1 MDVSEL
7 KEKGIPMLNQLLS
20 LISFYQF
27 NWSLPSLSPCTGAVL
42 ILLVSFAG
50 FAAMEK
56 HAPRSRVPT
65 QCLRQS
71 YNANLSLFMF
81 NSVVMSL
88 LSASMLWIV
97 ARQHFSQG
105 LLSYIPNSGWKV
117 ALSLLSLDLLLY
129 AWHKACHRYD
139 GLWMFHKVHHNDPYL
154 NVSTGFRVHITELFM
169 SYILKATV
177 IILMGIDELTV
188 LVNEVVTTL
197 FIMFHHT
204 NSTFKGERWL
214 GYIFTTP
221 SLHRTHHS
229 VERKEHD
236 SNYGAILSI
245 WDRLFG
251 TLLEFEPKKIG
262 VNGYSPLDFISLV
275 KFGFVKKLPPVPL
288 PANLDV
294 MIAEAAYYKAEKR
307 NFKPGQEWDD
317 WLAAQQEILR
327 SVYGNRKNPLNLFI
341 SIQSNAVNWFNKL
354 NCSLGIREE
363 RCQKYS

>member
-1 MDVSEL
+1 
-7 KEKGIPMLNQLLS
+7 MLNELLS
-20 LISFYQF
+20 LINLSQF
-27 NWSLPSLSPCTGAVL
+27 NGSLPTLAPSTGGVL
-42 ILLVSFAG
+42 LLLISFVA

-56 HAPRSRVPT
+56 RAPRNKVSALL
-65 QCLRQS
+65 LRQS

-81 NSVVMSL
+81 NSLIMSL
-88 LSASMLWIV
+88 LSASMLWVV

-105 LLSYIPNSGWKV
+105 LLHDITNPASKV
-117 ALSLLSLDLLLY
+117 ALSLITLDILLY
-129 AWHKACHRYD
+129 VWHMACHRYD
-139 GLWMFHKVHHNDPYL
+139 SLWMFHKVHHNDPYL

-204 NSTFKGERWL
+204 NSSFKGEKWL

-236 SNYGAILSI
+236 SNYGAVLSI
-245 WDRLFG
+245 WDRMFG
-251 TLLEFEPKKIG
+251 TLLEREPVAIG
-262 VNGYSPLDFISLV
+262 IHGDSPLDFINLV
-275 KFGFVKKLPPVPL
+275 KFGFVEKLPPEPL
-288 PANLDV
+288 PDNLDI

-307 NFKPGQEWDD
+307 KFEPGQEWDD
-317 WLAAQQEILR
+317 WLEAKHEIMQRVYSKKNASINTFLTIQR
-327 SVYGNRKNPLNLFI
+327 SMDHWL
-341 SIQSNAVNWFNKL
+341 NKL
-354 NCSLGIREE
+354 CCRLGFCEE
-363 RCQKYS
+363 HRHNYT

>member
-1 MDVSEL
+1 
-7 KEKGIPMLNQLLS
+7 MLNQLLS

-27 NWSLPSLSPCTGAVL
+27 NWSWPALSPSTSGVF
-42 ILLVSFAG
+42 ILLFSFAA

-56 HAPRSRVPT
+56 HAPRHKVST

-71 YNANLSLFMF
+71 YNSNLSLFMF
-81 NSVVMSL
+81 NSLIMSL

-105 LLSYIPNSGWKV
+105 LLSYIPNSGWKI

-129 AWHKACHRYD
+129 VWHKACHRYD

-154 NVSTGFRVHITELFM
+154 NVSTGFRVHVTELFM
-169 SYILKATV
+169 GYILKATV
-177 IILMGIDELTV
+177 IIAMGIDELTV

-204 NSTFKGERWL
+204 NSSFKGERWL
-214 GYIFTTP
+214 GYMFTTP

-251 TLLEFEPKKIG
+251 TLLEVEPKKIG
-262 VNGYSPLDFISLV
+262 INGYSPLDFINLV
-275 KFGFVKKLPPVPL
+275 KFGFVEKLPPVPL
-288 PANLDV
+288 PVNLDV

-307 NFKPGQEWDD
+307 KFEPGQEWDD
-317 WLAAQQEILR
+317 WLEAKKEIMQMVF
-327 SVYGNRKNPLNLFI
+327 SNKNVRINPFIAIQHKMEKWLDNLC
-341 SIQSNAVNWFNKL
+341 
-354 NCSLGIREE
+354 CSLGFCEE
-363 RCQKYS
+363 QRHNYSW

>member
-1 MDVSEL
+1 
-7 KEKGIPMLNQLLS
+7 MLNELLS
-20 LISFYQF
+20 LINLYQF
-27 NWSLPSLSPCTGAVL
+27 NWSLPTLSASTGGVL
-42 ILLVSFAG
+42 ILLISFAA
-50 FAAMEK
+50 FSAIEK
-56 HAPRSRVPT
+56 HAPRHKVST

-81 NSVVMSL
+81 NSLVMSL

-105 LLSYIPNSGWKV
+105 LLHVITNPIWKV
-117 ALSLLSLDLLLY
+117 ALSLISLDLLLY

-154 NVSTGFRVHITELFM
+154 NVSTGFRVHVSELFI

-177 IILMGIDELTV
+177 IILMGIDELSV

-204 NSTFKGERWL
+204 NSSFKGERWL
-214 GYIFTTP
+214 GYLFTTP

-251 TLLEFEPKKIG
+251 TLLEVEPKIIG
-262 VNGYSPLDFISLV
+262 INGYSPMDFINLV
-275 KFGFVKKLPPVPL
+275 KFGFIEKLPPVPL
-288 PANLDV
+288 PINLDV

-307 NFKPGQEWDD
+307 KFEPGQEWDD
-317 WLAAQQEILR
+317 WLEAKQEILQM
-327 SVYGNRKNPLNLFI
+327 VYSNKNAPIYPSKL
-341 SIQSNAVNWFNKL
+341 IQHSMENWLNKL
-354 NCSLGIREE
+354 CSSLGFCDE
-363 RCQKYS
+363 QLHHYS